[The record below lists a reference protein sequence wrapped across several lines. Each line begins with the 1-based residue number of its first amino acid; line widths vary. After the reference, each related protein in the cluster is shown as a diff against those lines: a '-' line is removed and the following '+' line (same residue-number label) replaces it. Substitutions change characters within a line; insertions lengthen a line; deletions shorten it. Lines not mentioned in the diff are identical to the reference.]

1 MIKKNMSYYFLY
13 PLLRLW
19 KIKPINTYMYNEA
32 NYFPYLLCLFNKE
45 DVKRINNT
53 HLKGRMDVDND
64 KVLLLFDMKLY
75 EKDFNHVKNGDLNK
89 ITAKNKNTI
98 LKHYIDNINVFDEVS
113 LYLSGKC
120 ISLINMHLSGKC
132 SKKPSIEDEMYKVS
146 EMDIEFMMFNLSRKK
161 VKKIYG

>member
-75 EKDFNHVKNGDLNK
+75 EEDFNHVKNGDLNK

-98 LKHYIDNINVFDEVS
+98 LKHYIGNINVFDEVS
-113 LYLSGKC
+113 LYLSGE
-120 ISLINMHLSGKC
+120 C
-132 SKKPSIEDEMYKVS
+132 SKKASIEDEMYKVS
-146 EMDIEFMMFNLSRKK
+146 EMDIEFMMFNSSRKK

>member
-19 KIKPINTYMYNEA
+19 KIEPINTYMYNEA

-75 EKDFNHVKNGDLNK
+75 ERDFNHVKNGDLNK
-89 ITAKNKNTI
+89 ITDRNKNTI
-98 LKHYIDNINVFDEVS
+98 LKHYIGNINVFDEVS
-113 LYLSGKC
+113 LYLSGE
-120 ISLINMHLSGKC
+120 C

>member
-19 KIKPINTYMYNEA
+19 KIEPINTYMYNEA

-75 EKDFNHVKNGDLNK
+75 EEDFNHVKNGDLNK
-89 ITAKNKNTI
+89 ITAKNKNII

-120 ISLINMHLSGKC
+120 ISLINMHLSRKC

>member
-19 KIKPINTYMYNEA
+19 KIEPINTYMYNEA
-32 NYFPYLLCLFNKE
+32 NYFPYLLCLFNKK

-89 ITAKNKNTI
+89 ITDKNKNTI
-98 LKHYIDNINVFDEVS
+98 LKHYIGNINVFDEVS

-120 ISLINMHLSGKC
+120 
-132 SKKPSIEDEMYKVS
+132 SKKPSFEDEMYKVS
-146 EMDIEFMMFNLSRKK
+146 NMDIEFMMFNLSRKK

>member
-13 PLLRLW
+13 PLLKLR

-45 DVKRINNT
+45 DVKRINNA

-75 EKDFNHVKNGDLNK
+75 EKDFNHVKDGNLNK
-89 ITAKNKNTI
+89 ISVKNKDTI
-98 LKHYIDNINVFDEVS
+98 LTYYVGNTNVFDEVS
-113 LYLSGKC
+113 LYLSGE
-120 ISLINMHLSGKC
+120 C

>member
-19 KIKPINTYMYNEA
+19 KIEPINTYMYNEA

-53 HLKGRMDVDND
+53 HLKGRIDVDND

-75 EKDFNHVKNGDLNK
+75 EEDFNHVKNGDLNK

-98 LKHYIDNINVFDEVS
+98 
-113 LYLSGKC
+113 
-120 ISLINMHLSGKC
+120 
-132 SKKPSIEDEMYKVS
+132 
-146 EMDIEFMMFNLSRKK
+146 
-161 VKKIYG
+161 

>member
-19 KIKPINTYMYNEA
+19 KIEPINTYMYNEA
-32 NYFPYLLCLFNKE
+32 NYFPYLLCLFNKK

-89 ITAKNKNTI
+89 ITDKNKNII
-98 LKHYIDNINVFDEVS
+98 LKHYIGNINVFDEVS

-120 ISLINMHLSGKC
+120 N
-132 SKKPSIEDEMYKVS
+132 KKPSYEDEMYKVS

>member
-13 PLLRLW
+13 PLLKLW
-19 KIKPINTYMYNEA
+19 KIEPINTYMYNEA
-32 NYFPYLLCLFNKE
+32 NYFPYLLCLFNKK

-89 ITAKNKNTI
+89 ITDKNKNII
-98 LKHYIDNINVFDEVS
+98 LKHYIGNINVFDEVS
-113 LYLSGKC
+113 LYLSGKY
-120 ISLINMHLSGKC
+120 

>member
-19 KIKPINTYMYNEA
+19 KIEPINTYMYNEA

-75 EKDFNHVKNGDLNK
+75 EEDFNHVKNGDLNK

-98 LKHYIDNINVFDEVS
+98 LKHYIGNINVFDEVS
-113 LYLSGKC
+113 LYLSGE
-120 ISLINMHLSGKC
+120 C
-132 SKKPSIEDEMYKVS
+132 SKKPSSEDEMYKVS
-146 EMDIEFMMFNLSRKK
+146 KMDIEFMMFNLSRKK

>member
-13 PLLRLW
+13 PLLKLW
-19 KIKPINTYMYNEA
+19 KIEPINTYMYNEA
-32 NYFPYLLCLFNKE
+32 NYFPYLLCLFNKK

-89 ITAKNKNTI
+89 ITDKNKNTI
-98 LKHYIDNINVFDEVS
+98 LKHYIGNINVFDEVS
-113 LYLSGKC
+113 LYLSGKY
-120 ISLINMHLSGKC
+120 